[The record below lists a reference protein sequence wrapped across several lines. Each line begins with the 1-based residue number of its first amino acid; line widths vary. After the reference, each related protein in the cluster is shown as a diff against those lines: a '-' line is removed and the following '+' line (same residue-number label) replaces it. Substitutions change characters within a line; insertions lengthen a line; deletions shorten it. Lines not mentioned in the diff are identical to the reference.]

1 MSRKI
6 VGVTVGTPIS
16 PQAIVEKAEFDNEL
30 SQSSENAVQNKI
42 ITAAMNKKADLDESG
57 KLKLEQI
64 PEDIK
69 VKTDNTLKFS
79 ETGVLGVNTAQ
90 EVEKD
95 NTLPIT
101 AAAVHTTVGNIE
113 VLLGTI

>member
-1 MSRKI
+1 MADTQTLKGFKVNLFESKEVYDELLKRGE
-6 VGVTVGTPIS
+6 VDEGDLNL
-16 PQAIVEKAEFDNEL
+16 VEEDDSLK
-30 SQSSENAVQNKI
+30 V
-42 ITAAMNKKADLDESG
+42 DE
-57 KLKLEQI
+57 
-64 PEDIK
+64 
-69 VKTDNTLKFS
+69 TLKFS
-79 ETGVLGVNTAQ
+79 KDGVLSVNTTT